1 MLFAKSTGKLNAL
14 FLFML
19 ILLFSIELSAAKHAM
34 IISCRSGNSQ
44 LHKQNAENCRKLVTA
59 LENRGA
65 KQIILF
71 FDGGNSEQKNSND
84 IIRGKIIKS
93 LNTLSTELTNQDQ
106 FYLFILGH
114 ANASP
119 RRVSLATK
127 EGRLSGKQL
136 SSLLDKL
143 KAKQFIFCLN
153 TQSHGLMPLL
163 AKKER
168 MVLCATD
175 TYGQL
180 NPPYFSSFFINTW
193 SQDKTGNLLE
203 AAKKAGRLTTD
214 FYNNNSLAVAEN
226 SQIYYNGKTIS
237 YPFNGSE
244 QQWLTISPPCPAA
257 TAKGKPNLIPELAGI
272 KIHPPSIESRTKLKN
287 ASQLAKDYPHHAA
300 VYIKRNLDI
309 RLQKDNSSQIV
320 QNEYIYLNKDV
331 AAEFFAIFRIPVV
344 PGSISKINSAR
355 IIYPDASYDDMSDDC
370 KQYKH
375 QAIFSGL
382 RKGCLIIRSA
392 AINVP
397 VPAQLPVYNK
407 LIYLQ
412 TSFPV
417 LSCKVDLITPPVSP
431 LKFKLYNCNTNAQVT
446 KNIYSQVTTLK
457 FTNLSA
463 YNRLPG
469 DPERREICAH
479 ILLTTMKSWQDFTE
493 WTQRMFH
500 RAEKLDPQTKK
511 FINNLV
517 KNSPNDTDKIKR
529 VYNYLCSLR
538 YLTTPVGAAAFRPR
552 PPGEVINTRYGD
564 CKDKANALVIFA
576 RTLGIKAFHVLVNRK
591 NVTDPDFPAWQFNH
605 MIAYFPNLPGFP
617 QGLWLDATDGST
629 PFGTLPPGDIGKIG
643 MLIKD
648 HSYEFKQIKVHN
660 ANSNLIEQNIV
671 LKLSQS
677 TLKGTV
683 EVTFRGLP
691 AYHIRQNT
699 KRLSPRS
706 LKYFISSYLNT
717 ILPGFKVIDFN
728 FAGTM
733 EKQSTPVRIKI
744 DTLGKKWMLTPVRAN
759 MGALIFEKFI
769 TPERKYGISL
779 NDNQQLQIIQ
789 NLTIK
794 GSGQTKTKLE
804 CHKTNKYL
812 SLNYSRTGLSH
823 KFSLNLKQGRIIAK
837 DYPEVKK
844 MISDFKDKI
853 NGD

>member
-1 MLFAKSTGKLNAL
+1 MLLSKAFGILKYL
-14 FLFML
+14 FVFIS
-19 ILLFSIELSAAKHAM
+19 ILLFSTDLSAARHAM

-59 LENRGA
+59 LKNRGA

-71 FDGGNSEQKNSND
+71 FDGGNSELKNSND

-93 LNTLSTELTNQDQ
+93 LNKLSMELTDQDL

-136 SSLLDKL
+136 SSLLDKI
-143 KAKQFIFCLN
+143 KAKQFILCLN
-153 TQSHGLMPLL
+153 TQSHGLMQLL

-180 NPPYFSSFFINTW
+180 NPPYFSSFFINVW
-193 SQDKTGNLLE
+193 SQDKTEDLLE

-214 FYNNNSLAVAEN
+214 FYNNNNLAVAEN

-257 TAKGKPNLIPELAGI
+257 MAKGKPNFTPELAGT
-272 KIHPPSIESRTKLKN
+272 KIHQPSIESRTKLKN
-287 ASQLAKDYPHHAA
+287 ASLLAETYPHHAA
-300 VYIKRNLDI
+300 VYIKRDLDI
-309 RLQKDNSSQIV
+309 RLQKDNSSQII

-331 AAEFFAIFRIPVV
+331 GSEQFAIFRIPVV
-344 PGSISKINSAR
+344 PGSSSKIKSAR
-355 IIYPDASYDDMSDDC
+355 IIYPDASYADMSDDC

-392 AINVP
+392 AINFP

-412 TSFPV
+412 TRFPV

-431 LKFKLYNCNTNAQVT
+431 LKFKLYNCDAKAQVT
-446 KNIYSQVTTLK
+446 KKLYSQVTTLK

-469 DPERREICAH
+469 DPERRKICAH

-517 KNSPNDTDKIKR
+517 KNSTNDTDKIKR
-529 VYNYLCSLR
+529 IYNYLCSLR

-552 PPGEVINTRYGD
+552 PPGVVINTRYGD
-564 CKDKANALVIFA
+564 CKDKANALVVFA
-576 RTLGIKAFHVLVNRK
+576 RTLGIKAFPVLVNRK

-605 MIAYFPNLPGFP
+605 MIAYFPNLPDYP
-617 QGLWLDATDGST
+617 EGLWLDATDGST
-629 PFGTLPPGDIGKIG
+629 QFGTLPPGDVGRIG

-671 LKLSQS
+671 LKLSQC
-677 TLKGTV
+677 TLKGTI
-683 EVTFRGLP
+683 EVTFSGLP

-717 ILPGFKVIDFN
+717 ILPGFKVISFN
-728 FAGTM
+728 FSGTL
-733 EKQSTPVRIKI
+733 EELSTPVRIKI
-744 DTLGKKWMLTPVRAN
+744 NTIGKKWMLNSARATI
-759 MGALIFEKFI
+759 GTLIFNQFI
-769 TPERKYGISL
+769 APERKYGLSL
-779 NDNQQLQIIQ
+779 NDNQQLRLAQ

-794 GSGQTKTKLE
+794 DNERSPTEINYQ
-804 CHKTNKYL
+804 KTNKYL

-823 KFSLNLKQGRIIAK
+823 KFSLNLKQGRITAE
-837 DYPEVKK
+837 DYPDVKK